1 VLHLIDMCSYNASCH
16 RCIPWTI
23 PTAWLMATANYGSIL
38 SMYVS
43 LSSFVC
49 VLLFS
54 SWVTQSCIHMVLEFV
69 SPESLQ
75 ECLQLT
81 SEFRCLPKS
90 HHANKDKL
98 EVGWN

>member
-1 VLHLIDMCSYNASCH
+1 MIDGDCQLWFHPEHVCKF
-16 RCIPWTI
+16 II
-23 PTAWLMATANYGSIL
+23 
-38 SMYVS
+38 
-43 LSSFVC
+43 FVC

-98 EVGWN
+98 EVG